1 MCGIF
6 GYFNSSN
13 TKLFYELGKL
23 SETRG
28 KEASGYFYVN
38 DDKLNFQKF
47 SKKFSNK
54 KVKKSLIGNN
64 KFNQFTNF
72 VGHTRLKTHG
82 DEDNELNNQPIILNK
97 ISIVHNGIVVN
108 FKELINKYNLSNTS
122 QLDSEVI
129 ALLIDFHLGKENL
142 KNSIIQTLKK
152 LSGEVSISGTYKN
165 GEKYF
170 LYTNTGSIYYVINN
184 NKIEFFSSEE
194 WITEKIKKSY
204 GINGQIIQLKPN
216 TGLILDEFGSI
227 EETFKAICSGNELD
241 VILYKD
247 ISNKKLKSYKVPV
260 ILRCTKCILPETVPY
275 IKFNNKGV
283 CNYCLNYVPISIG
296 KIDELH
302 QKINEVNNIIIG
314 FSGGRDSSY
323 GLKYLKDNSNSNFIA
338 VSFDWGMIT
347 DLARRNQARVCGK
360 LGIEH
365 IWISADIKKK
375 RKNIKKNLEAWLEK
389 PRLGMLPILM
399 AGDKEW
405 QKQLSLAAKN
415 KKTGLII
422 QLQSPFE
429 HTHFKYGFA
438 GVKPIFRS
446 KIKIDDKFKKINM
459 TVKLLIYYSYNILL
473 NPKYFNFS
481 LFDSL
486 VGFFAFFFK
495 SSNIISLFDYIN
507 YDEELV
513 NISLQNSFS
522 WECDPTTTTT
532 WRIGDGTAPI
542 YNYIYWLSA
551 GFTENDFFRS
561 NQVREGVMTREVAL
575 NKTKIENQPR
585 FEKIE
590 EYCNLINLNYEYFL
604 TKLKKIE
611 NNSLVKEWKIV
622 YE

>member
-184 NKIEFFSSEE
+184 NKI
-194 WITEKIKKSY
+194 
-204 GINGQIIQLKPN
+204 
-216 TGLILDEFGSI
+216 
-227 EETFKAICSGNELD
+227 ETFKAICSGNELD

>member
-13 TKLFYELGKL
+13 AKLFYELGKL

-28 KEASGYFYVN
+28 KEASGYFYIN
-38 DDKLNFQKF
+38 EEKLNFQKF

-54 KVKKSLIGNN
+54 LVKKSLIGKNQ
-64 KFNQFTNF
+64 FNHFTNF
-72 VGHTRLKTHG
+72 IGHTRLKTHG
-82 DEDNELNNQPIILNK
+82 NEDNELNNQPIILNN
-97 ISIVHNGIVVN
+97 ISLVHNGIVVN
-108 FKELINKYNLSNTS
+108 FKELINEYNLMNKSE
-122 QLDSEVI
+122 LDSEVI
-129 ALLIDFHLGKENL
+129 ALLIDSHLGKENL
-142 KNSIIQTLKK
+142 KNSIIQTLDK

-170 LYTNTGSIYYVINN
+170 LYTNTGSIYYVLEN

-194 WITEKIKKSY
+194 WITEEIKKSY
-204 GINGQIIQLKPN
+204 SIEGKIVQLKPN
-216 TGLILDEFGSI
+216 TGLILDSFGSV
-227 EETFKAICSGNELD
+227 EETFTAICSGNELD
-241 VILYKD
+241 VLLYKD
-247 ISNKKLKSYKVPV
+247 IKNRKLKSYTVPV
-260 ILRCTKCILPETVPY
+260 VLRCKKCILPETVPY
-275 IKFNNKGV
+275 IKFNNKGI
-283 CNYCLNYVPISIG
+283 CNYCANYVPISTG
-296 KIDELH
+296 KLEDLH
-302 QKINEVNNIIIG
+302 QKINEVDNIIIG
-314 FSGGRDSSY
+314 FSGGRDSSF
-323 GLKYLKDNSNSNFIA
+323 GLKYLKEFSRSSLIA

-365 IWISADIKKK
+365 IWLSADIKRK
-375 RKNIKKNLEAWLEK
+375 RENIKKNLEAWLEK

-415 KKTGLII
+415 KKTELII

-446 KIKIDDKFKKINM
+446 KIKIDNKFHKINM
-459 TVKLLIYYSYNILL
+459 IVKLLIYYSYNILI

-486 VGFFAFFFK
+486 IGFFSFFFK
-495 SSNIISLFDYIN
+495 SSNIISLFDYVN

-513 NISLQNSFS
+513 NVTLQDSFS

-561 NQVREGVMTREVAL
+561 NQIREGVVTREVAL
-575 NKTKIENQPR
+575 IKTNIENQPR

-590 EYCNLINLNYEYFL
+590 EYCDLINLNYDYFL
-604 TKLKKIE
+604 TKVKKIE
-611 NNSLVKEWKIV
+611 KYSLIKEWKIV